1 MSLPAGVLTRP
12 VRFAGAVTHSG
23 DPLAVRVTIEPS
35 HTIIHAESGTALTH
49 IVMDNEADPGTGL
62 LFDLPVTDQPG
73 FIDTA
78 GNSFTGWSY
87 TARIEQVDTT
97 GKSKHLVKK
106 FSIPEALTDL
116 DLMLVPGGNPAAP
129 VIAATPLVLSVAGL
143 AGVVTAEDIAE
154 QQGLYLAW
162 AADPSRLWTGTVT
175 RDAGGAATAAAILW
189 PDGITGTYA
198 GTASATFAGA
208 VDSYTLT
215 HGTTTYIQPAVTRD
229 AAGNI
234 TNQPAITVT
243 EEP

>member
-12 VRFAGAVTHSG
+12 VRLAAPVTHAG
-23 DPLAVRVTIEPS
+23 DTLTVRVTIEPS
-35 HTIIHAESGTALTH
+35 HTIVHAASGTALAN
-49 IVMDNEADPGTGL
+49 IVTDNSAEPGTGL
-62 LFDLPVTDQPG
+62 LMDVPVTDQAG

-78 GNSFTGWSY
+78 GNSFTGWMY
-87 TARIEQVDTT
+87 TARIELLDAS

-106 FSIPEALTDL
+106 FAIPESLTDL

-215 HGTTTYIQPAVTRD
+215 HGTTTYTQPTVTRD

-234 TNQPAITVT
+234 TNQPAITIT

>member
-12 VRFAGAVTHSG
+12 VRLAAPVTHSG
-23 DPLAVRVTIEPS
+23 DTLTVRVTIEPS
-35 HTIIHAESGTALTH
+35 HTIVHAASGTALAKIIT
-49 IVMDNEADPGTGL
+49 DNSADPGTGL
-62 LFDLPVTDQPG
+62 LLDIPVTDQAG

-87 TARIEQVDTT
+87 TARIELLEAT
-97 GKSKHLVKK
+97 GKAQHLVKK
-106 FSIPEALTDL
+106 FNVPAALAEL
-116 DLMLVPGGNPAAP
+116 DLMLIPGGNPAVP
-129 VIAATPLVLSVAGL
+129 VAAETPLLLSLSSLSG
-143 AGVVTAEDIAE
+143 I
-154 QQGLYLAW
+154 YLAW
-162 AADPSRLWTGTVT
+162 AADPSKLWTGVVT

-189 PDGITGTYA
+189 PDGITGTYT